1 MNNYNT
7 QLLVEAKHEY
17 TNQLILL
24 LKLEL
29 YNGIKSMYDAAYQY
43 CIDTKSKKILKNF
56 QKMLETTPKWSN
68 NKLNIETER
77 IKNVTNCDF
86 LEDLLTAVFVSHVKV
101 LSSIKYKNVAKN
113 LELQIPTLTNFIHKV
128 YIECAREFWKK
139 PFLFDHRLSN
149 IDIQRNI
156 VDSDR
161 VISESIKET
170 IRKLLP
176 VKDILKEYLGGN
188 FSDESYD
195 NIDFNDTIS
204 NVSKT
209 NIRKILKLE
218 IENSLQNHTNLNNNF
233 SQIEIKSNLDNID
246 TRTSSINDLNTS
258 SLILK
263 NNLQSVSNNIDENN
277 NIHNTDGT
285 PNIESMNAG
294 NIHNT
299 DGTPNIES
307 MNAGNNTENIS
318 ETNSLLNNTQPKIV
332 KKLDFKS
339 NSISDN
345 IENNSIELNQ
355 ESENN
360 KSLIQTI
367 LTNKSYTS
375 VVSDH
380 LSAHLFDDN
389 SVNNM

>member
-263 NNLQSVSNNIDENN
+263 NNLQSISNNIDENN
-277 NIHNTDGT
+277 NIHNTGGT

-294 NIHNT
+294 NK
-299 DGTPNIES
+299 
-307 MNAGNNTENIS
+307 TENIS

-339 NSISDN
+339 KSISDN
-345 IENNSIELNQ
+345 IEKNSIELKQ

-360 KSLIQTI
+360 KILIQTI

-389 SVNNM
+389 SVNNI

>member
-17 TNQLILL
+17 TNQLIIL

-68 NKLNIETER
+68 DKLNIETER

-263 NNLQSVSNNIDENN
+263 NNLQSISNNIDENN
-277 NIHNTDGT
+277 NIHNTGGT

-294 NIHNT
+294 NK
-299 DGTPNIES
+299 
-307 MNAGNNTENIS
+307 TENIS

-345 IENNSIELNQ
+345 IEKKSIELNQ

-389 SVNNM
+389 SVNNI

>member
-43 CIDTKSKKILKNF
+43 CIDTKSKKILKHF

-263 NNLQSVSNNIDENN
+263 NNLQSISNNIDENN
-277 NIHNTDGT
+277 NIHNTGGT

-294 NIHNT
+294 NK
-299 DGTPNIES
+299 
-307 MNAGNNTENIS
+307 TENIS

-339 NSISDN
+339 KSISDN
-345 IENNSIELNQ
+345 IEKNSIELNQ

-389 SVNNM
+389 SVNNI

>member
-17 TNQLILL
+17 TNQLIIL

-43 CIDTKSKKILKNF
+43 CIDIKSKKILKNF

-68 NKLNIETER
+68 DKLNIETER

-294 NIHNT
+294 N
-299 DGTPNIES
+299 
-307 MNAGNNTENIS
+307 NTENIS

-345 IENNSIELNQ
+345 IEKNSIELNQ

-389 SVNNM
+389 SVNNI

>member
-17 TNQLILL
+17 TNQLIIL

-43 CIDTKSKKILKNF
+43 CIDIKSKKILKNF

-68 NKLNIETER
+68 DKLNIETER

-263 NNLQSVSNNIDENN
+263 NNLQSISNNIDENN

-294 NIHNT
+294 NK
-299 DGTPNIES
+299 
-307 MNAGNNTENIS
+307 TENIS

-339 NSISDN
+339 KSISDN
-345 IENNSIELNQ
+345 IEKNSIELNQ

-389 SVNNM
+389 SVNNI

>member
-68 NKLNIETER
+68 DKLNIETER

-263 NNLQSVSNNIDENN
+263 NNLQSISNNIDENN

-294 NIHNT
+294 NK
-299 DGTPNIES
+299 
-307 MNAGNNTENIS
+307 TENIS

-345 IENNSIELNQ
+345 IEKNSIELNQ

-389 SVNNM
+389 SVNNI